1 MDEKKTTSPE
11 KEAALKALR
20 GQFTDTDTPTQI
32 VLLAAALRLYSITT
46 YEASRA
52 LDIYHPAGRI
62 KDLRKQGYNIL
73 TLWTTVQTEA
83 AVAHLIGRYVPLAE
97 PSQALPMEQ
106 AA

>member
-1 MDEKKTTSPE
+1 MDKKETTSPE

-20 GQFTDTDTPTQI
+20 TQFTGTDTPAQI
-32 VLLAAALRLYSITT
+32 TLLAAALRLYSIST
-46 YEASRA
+46 YEASRF

-73 TLWTTVQTEA
+73 TVWTTVQTEA
-83 AVAHLIGRYVPLAE
+83 GVAHRIGRYVLLAE
-97 PSQALPMEQ
+97 PPQALPMEQ